1 MLMTSIRGTLFLIKT
16 IEMKTQTLTHTKGL
30 NYKQFYK
37 ELGQLLYAIAYS
49 DGKVD
54 KEEVDELREYVLKEL
69 APFEP
74 ESDSSG
80 MNLAF
85 YTQFEFEDIAEKH
98 SPASIVFWS
107 FLQYLKSN
115 AANINDE
122 LKTLIVD
129 AVEKVAKAYEK
140 TNKQEQDMINLLNKE
155 IAAL

>member
-1 MLMTSIRGTLFLIKT
+1 
-16 IEMKTQTLTHTKGL
+16 MKTQTLTQTKGL

-37 ELGQLLYAIAYS
+37 ELGQLLYAVAYS

-54 KEEVDELREYVLKEL
+54 KEEVDELREFVLKEL

-98 SPASIVFWS
+98 SPSSIVFWS

-115 AANINDE
+115 ARYMDE
-122 LKTLIVD
+122 QLKTLIIE
-129 AVEKVAKAYEK
+129 AVEKVAEAYHK
-140 TNKQEQDMINLLNKE
+140 VNKQEQDMINLLNQE

>member
-1 MLMTSIRGTLFLIKT
+1 
-16 IEMKTQTLTHTKGL
+16 MKTQTLTHTKGL

-49 DGKVD
+49 DGKVNR
-54 KEEVDELREYVLKEL
+54 EEVEELREYVLKEL

-115 AANINDE
+115 SANINEE
-122 LKTLIVD
+122 LKTLIID

-140 TNKQEQDMINLLNKE
+140 TSKLELEMINLLNKE
-155 IAAL
+155 IDSL